1 MTGLL
6 IALVVLQALSLLVQ
20 ISHAGSTQR
29 LLNLLQGLAFRGGS

>member
-6 IALVVLQALSLLVQ
+6 IALVVLQSISLLVQ

-29 LLNLLQGLAFRGGS
+29 LLNLAEGRRL